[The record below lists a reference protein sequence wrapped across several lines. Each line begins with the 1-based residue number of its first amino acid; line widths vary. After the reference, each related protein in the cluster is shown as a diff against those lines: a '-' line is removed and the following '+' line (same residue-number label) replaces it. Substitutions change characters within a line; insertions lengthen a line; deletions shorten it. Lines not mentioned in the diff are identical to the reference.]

1 MSTGLRI
8 EGLHF
13 SWAGAP
19 ALRNIDL
26 EVREGEFLSLLGPSG
41 SGKSTLLR
49 LLAGLEQPDAGRI
62 SWDGKIVS
70 GPSIERG
77 VVFQDYSLYPWL
89 SLVDNIAFAVGKAHS
104 SLSKAQRHQRA
115 RDFLVQVGLEG
126 AIGKFPFEL
135 SGGMKQRGALARALA
150 LGSRVLLLD
159 EPFGALDPVNRA
171 RLQDLL
177 LATWQATEPRKTI
190 VFVTHDIDEAL
201 YLGDRIAVLGASPG
215 HLIANRTLSLPR
227 PRERKL
233 LFASQAFH
241 QLREEIAEV
250 LSADTLNLLTVN

>member
-1 MSTGLRI
+1 MSAGLRI
-8 EGLHF
+8 EGVSF
-13 SWAGAP
+13 SWAGAL

-26 EVREGEFLSLLGPSG
+26 HIREGEFLSLLGPSG

-49 LLAGLEQPDAGRI
+49 LLAGLERPDAGRI
-62 SWDGKIVS
+62 SWKEEIVA

-77 VVFQDYSLYPWL
+77 VVFQDYSLYPWMRV
-89 SLVDNIAFAVGKAHS
+89 VDNIALAVGKAHPQ
-104 SLSKAQRHQRA
+104 LSKAQRRERA
-115 RDFLVQVGLEG
+115 REFLRQVGLDE
-126 AIGKFPFEL
+126 AIDKFPFEL

-177 LATWQATEPRKTI
+177 LATWQATTPRKTI

-201 YLGDRIAVLGASPG
+201 YLGDRVAVLGASPG
-215 HLIANRTLSLPR
+215 HLIANKTLSLPR
-227 PRERKL
+227 PRGRKE
-233 LFASQAFH
+233 LFASDAFH
-241 QLREEIAEV
+241 ALREEIAEV
-250 LSADTLNLLTVN
+250 LSADTLDLLTTN

>member
-1 MSTGLRI
+1 LRI
-8 EGLHF
+8 EGVSFHWQGTL
-13 SWAGAP
+13 

-26 EVREGEFLSLLGPSG
+26 EVQEGEFLSLLGPSG

-49 LLAGLEQPDAGRI
+49 LLAGLEQPGSGRI
-62 SWDGKIVS
+62 SWNGSNVA

-77 VVFQDYSLYPWL
+77 VVFQDYSLYPWM
-89 SLVDNIAFAVGKAHS
+89 SLVDNIAFAAGKADT
-104 SLSKAQRHQRA
+104 SLSKAGRRERA
-115 RDFLVQVGLEG
+115 RHFLAQVGLEE
-126 AIGKFPFEL
+126 AIGKYPFEL

-177 LATWQATEPRKTI
+177 LTTWQATAPRRTI

-215 HLIANRTLSLPR
+215 HLIANRALDLPR
-227 PRERKL
+227 PRERKA
-233 LFASQAFH
+233 LFASAAFQ
-241 QLREEIAEV
+241 QLREEIAET
-250 LSADTLNLLTVN
+250 LSADTLVLLTVS